1 MSTITT
7 EIIKELRD
15 ETGVSIMQCKKAL
28 EDAGGDVE
36 KAKVILAKQSRAA
49 AEKKADRTLGDGLI
63 VTKQIGDKTA
73 VLVLRCETDFVA
85 KNEDFI
91 NVANALAEITLNEGV
106 ESAKAKAQ
114 EMIDPLVQKIGENMA
129 LGEVSILEGS
139 PMGIYNHN
147 GKNVA
152 VVVLMNGDEG
162 LAKDIAMHI
171 TAMKPRF
178 LSKSEINE
186 VDMENAKAVFEEEI
200 GDKPAEMK
208 AKILEG
214 KISAYFKEFTLLE
227 QNFIKNPEKTIEQI
241 LKDNGAGVALYEH
254 VMI

>member
-49 AEKKADRTLGDGLI
+49 AEKKADRSLGDGLI
-63 VTKQIGDKTA
+63 VTKQAGNQTA

-91 NVANALAEITLNEGV
+91 KVANDLADITLSDGIEA
-106 ESAKAKAQ
+106 AKAKAQ

-129 LGEVSILEGS
+129 LGEVSILEGN
-139 PMGIYNHN
+139 PTGVYNHN

-152 VVVLMNGDEG
+152 VVVLANGDEA
-162 LAKDIAMHI
+162 LARDIAMHI
-171 TAMKPRF
+171 AAMKPRF
-178 LSKSEINE
+178 LSKDEISP
-186 VDMENAKAVFEEEI
+186 VDMENAKSVFEESVI
-200 GDKPAEMK
+200 GKPEDMK
-208 AKILEG
+208 EKILAG
-214 KISAYFKEFTLLE
+214 KLDAYFKEFTLLE
-227 QNFIKNPEKTIEQI
+227 QNFIKDPEKTVEQV
-241 LKDNGAGVALYEH
+241 LKEKGAGVALYEH

>member
-49 AEKKADRTLGDGLI
+49 AEKKADRSLGDGLI
-63 VTKQIGDKTA
+63 VTAQKGTQTA
-73 VLVLRCETDFVA
+73 LLVLRCETDFVA

-91 NVANALAEITLNEGV
+91 KVANDLAQLALNEGI
-106 ESAKAKAQ
+106 EATKAKAQ

-129 LGEVSILEGS
+129 LGEVTVLDGE

-152 VVVLMNGDEG
+152 VVVLANGNET

-171 TAMKPRF
+171 AAMKPRF
-178 LSKSEINE
+178 LSKDEISSI
-186 VDMENAKAVFEEEI
+186 DMENAKAVFEEAVI
-200 GDKPAEMK
+200 GKPEDMK
-208 AKILEG
+208 EKILAG
-214 KISAYFKEFTLLE
+214 KLDAYFKEFTLLD
-227 QNFIKNPEKTIEQI
+227 QNFIKNPEKTIAQI
-241 LKDNGAGVALYEH
+241 LDENKAGVALYEH

>member
-28 EDAGGDVE
+28 EDSGGDVE

-49 AEKKADRTLGDGLI
+49 AEKKADRNLGDGLI
-63 VTKQIGDKTA
+63 ITRQKGDQVA
-73 VLVLRCETDFVA
+73 ILVLRCETDFVA
-85 KNEDFI
+85 KNDDFI
-91 NVANALAEITLNEGV
+91 KVANDLTDMALEIGIEKTKE
-106 ESAKAKAQ
+106 AAQ
-114 EMIDPLVQKIGENMA
+114 GMLDPLVQKIGENMA
-129 LGEVSILEGS
+129 LGELSILEGS

-152 VVVLMNGDEG
+152 VVVMMGGTAD
-162 LAKDIAMHI
+162 LARDIAMHI

-178 LSKSEINE
+178 LSKDEINE
-186 VDMENAKAVFEEEI
+186 VDMENAKAVFEESVA
-200 GDKPAEMK
+200 DKPDDMK

-214 KISAYFKEFTLLE
+214 KLNTYFKDFTLLE
-227 QNFIKNPEKTIEQI
+227 QNFVKNPDKTIEQL
-241 LKDNGAGVALYEH
+241 LKDNDAGIALYEH

>member
-7 EIIKELRD
+7 EVIKELRD

-28 EDAGGDVE
+28 EDSGGDIE

-49 AEKKADRTLGDGLI
+49 AEKKADRSLGDGLI
-63 VTKQIGDKTA
+63 VTKQNGNQTA
-73 VLVLRCETDFVA
+73 LVVLRCETDFVA

-91 NVANALAEITLNEGV
+91 KVANGLADLALADGV
-106 ESAKAKAQ
+106 EATKEAAQ
-114 EMIDPLVQKIGENMA
+114 AMIDPLVQKIGENMA
-129 LGEVSILEGS
+129 LGDVSILEGN

-152 VVVLMNGDEG
+152 VVVMVNGDEQ

-178 LSKSEINE
+178 LSKDEINE

-214 KISAYFKEFTLLE
+214 KLSAYFKEFTLLE
-227 QNFIKNPEKTIEQI
+227 QNFIKNPEKTVSQLLTER
-241 LKDNGAGVALYEH
+241 GAGIALYEH

>member
-49 AEKKADRTLGDGLI
+49 AEKKADRSLGDGLI
-63 VTKQIGDKTA
+63 VTKQKDNQTA

-91 NVANALAEITLNEGV
+91 KVANDLAEMALNEGI
-106 ESAKAKAQ
+106 EATKANAQ
-114 EMIDPLVQKIGENMA
+114 TMIDPLVQKIGENMA
-129 LGEVSILEGS
+129 LGEVSILDGS
-139 PMGIYNHN
+139 PTGVYNHN

-152 VVVLMNGDEG
+152 VVVLANGDET

-178 LSKSEINE
+178 LSKDEILD

-214 KISAYFKEFTLLE
+214 KLNAYFKEFTLLE
-227 QNFIKNPEKTIEQI
+227 QNFIKEPEKTVEQV
-241 LKDNGAGVALYEH
+241 LKEKGAGVALYEH